1 LAVRAASV
9 LLALSAAALASAQ
22 EPVDPGE
29 TARFRLG
36 PLRFTPA
43 IAVTNLGID
52 DNVFNESVN
61 PKRDTTATFGPAV
74 DVWTR
79 LGKARVTAKSTGQY
93 LFFKTYDNQR
103 GWTTANDVRVDL
115 PLARVKPFVGGAY
128 IDARERP
135 GFEIDSR
142 ARRRDRALRIGTE
155 WRASGKSAFIFSAE
169 TMDMAFDDD
178 EMFLGANLAT
188 QLNRVSRTERIQVR
202 QTLTPLT
209 TFVVTADAMQDRF
222 ERSPV
227 RDTDSVRIMSG
238 LELKPFALIS
248 GKIFVGARRF
258 DLRDSDVPDFNGLVA
273 SVDATYAIRSTQF
286 TAKVSRDIAYSF
298 EVQQP
303 YYTLTDSV
311 IGVTQRITSKWD
323 VVGRVG
329 RQSLAYRNL
338 ETLPALLKRTDHAVL
353 YGGGI
358 GYRLGETLRFGV
370 DVNNYRRDAPSA
382 ELRDYSGLRAGAS
395 ISYGLPQ

>member
-1 LAVRAASV
+1 M
-9 LLALSAAALASAQ
+9 LLALSAAPLARAQ
-22 EPVDPGE
+22 QPVDPSE

-79 LGKARVTAKSTGQY
+79 LGRARLKARSTGQY
-93 LFFKTYDNQR
+93 VFFKTYENQR
-103 GWTTANDVRVDL
+103 GWTTANDVHVEL
-115 PLARVKPFVGGAY
+115 PLVRVKPFVGGAY
-128 IDARERP
+128 VDARERP
-135 GFEIDSR
+135 GFEIDTR
-142 ARRRDRALRIGTE
+142 ARRRDTTVRIGTE
-155 WRASGKSAFIFSAE
+155 WRVSGKSAIVFSADAME
-169 TMDMAFDDD
+169 MAFDDD

-188 QLNRVSRTERIQVR
+188 QLNRVSRTEHIQVR
-202 QTLTPLT
+202 KMLTPLT
-209 TFVVTADAMQDRF
+209 TLVVAADAIQDRF
-222 ERSPV
+222 EHSPV
-227 RDTDSVRIMSG
+227 RDADSVRIMSG
-238 LELKPFALIS
+238 FEFKPFALVS
-248 GKIFVGARRF
+248 GKVFVGARRF
-258 DLRDSDVPDFNGLVA
+258 NVRDSDIPDFNGLVA
-273 SVDATYAIRSTQF
+273 SVDATYARRSTQF
-286 TAKVSRDIAYSF
+286 TVKISRDVAYSF

-303 YYTLTDSV
+303 YYTLTDS
-311 IGVTQRITSKWD
+311 ILGVTQRITSKWD

-338 ETLPALLKRTDHAVL
+338 ETVPALLERTDHAAL
-353 YGGGI
+353 YGGGL
-358 GYRLGETLRFGV
+358 GYRLGKTVRFGA
-370 DVNNYRRDAPSA
+370 DVNYYRRDAPSA